1 MPTWTEL
8 ALDCAAVARKGLRLT
23 AGDSP
28 VAVVLGSGLGTFADA
43 LRDARAMPFAALPGF
58 PPATV
63 QGHKGQLVY
72 GTLAHAPVLALQ
84 GRLHGYEGHDAATV
98 AFPARVLGV
107 LGSRA
112 LVVTNAAGGVN
123 AAFAPGDL
131 MRITDHLNLSGRN
144 PLIGPNEDALGVRF
158 PDLSRVYDVRLGE
171 ALEAAAGDA
180 SVSLRSGIYAHIS
193 GPTYET
199 PAEVRMLRLLGADAV
214 GMSTVPEVIVAAHQ
228 GLPCCGIS
236 CITNHAAG
244 ISPTPL
250 THEEVVEVAKR
261 VEGTFA
267 QLLCAF
273 VPRAAAAVPQRKAL
287 AGCQARQISAASCG
301 RRRALANSRTCR
313 TPNTRSAPRS

>member
-112 LVVTNAAGGVN
+112 LVVTNAAGGCN
-123 AAFAPGDL
+123 PSFAPGDL
-131 MRITDHLNLSGRN
+131 MRITDHLNLTGGN
-144 PLIGPNEDALGVRF
+144 PLTGPNEDRLRPRL
-158 PDLSRVYDVRLGE
+158 PDLTPPYAARL
-171 ALEAAAGDA
+171 
-180 SVSLRSGIYAHIS
+180 
-193 GPTYET
+193 
-199 PAEVRMLRLLGADAV
+199 
-214 GMSTVPEVIVAAHQ
+214 
-228 GLPCCGIS
+228 
-236 CITNHAAG
+236 
-244 ISPTPL
+244 PTPL
-250 THEEVVEVAKR
+250 EE
-261 VEGTFA
+261 G
-267 QLLCAF
+267 
-273 VPRAAAAVPQRKAL
+273 
-287 AGCQARQISAASCG
+287 
-301 RRRALANSRTCR
+301 
-313 TPNTRSAPRS
+313 AP

>member
-1 MPTWTEL
+1 VPAWTDL
-8 ALDCAAVARKGLRLT
+8 ALACARAARVALRLPS
-23 AGDSP
+23 DVSP
-28 VAVVLGSGLGTFADA
+28 VAVVLGSGLGAFAER
-43 LRDARAMPFAALPGF
+43 LSSPSSISFEALPGF
-58 PPATV
+58 PAPTV
-63 QGHKGQLVY
+63 PGHRGRLVY
-72 GTLAHAPVLALQ
+72 GQLSGVPVLAMQ
-84 GRLHGYEGHDAATV
+84 GRIHGYEGHDAATV

-123 AAFAPGDL
+123 AGFAPGDL

-144 PLIGPNEDALGVRF
+144 PLTGPNEDALGLRF
-158 PDLSRVYDVRLGE
+158 PDLSRAYDVRLGE
-171 ALEAAAGDA
+171 ALEAAAREVG
-180 SVSLRSGIYAHIS
+180 VTLRNGIYAHIP

-228 GLPCCGIS
+228 RIPCCGIS

-273 VPRAAAAVPQRKAL
+273 VPRAAAAAPQRKAL
-287 AGCQARQISAASCG
+287 A
-301 RRRALANSRTCR
+301 
-313 TPNTRSAPRS
+313 